1 MVSPDTD
8 AAARVHDAPPSVDP
22 PAGSFERVVAWSL
35 LPLFLATW
43 RLFLLQTDYPSVGVL
58 SLSPAAALTLSRVAT
73 GVLIVLATA
82 LPFLGRRR
90 RVGWT
95 VVAVLVA
102 VLAATDTHRLQP
114 WLYLAG
120 VLAALF
126 ATAGASRLTAHRVV
140 LVSLY
145 LYSGLGKLDYQFVHT
160 VGREFLDVAT
170 FGVADRWP
178 DPARVAAALAMPTLE
193 TVGGLLLIH
202 RRTRPVGRWFITA
215 LHLSLIALLGPW
227 SLGHSAGVLV
237 WNAVMIGY
245 IQTLFRDDPPRIED
259 HPPIRLAAK
268 LITLVVVLAPLTERL
283 GYWDHWSSW
292 QLYAPHT
299 SRTDIDVLE
308 TAATRL
314 PESIRN
320 HLGPPGPLGYRRLDA
335 AAWSLAAR
343 GVPVYPQ
350 ARYQRRLGGTLA
362 ERYDLAGAVRMTE
375 RSAADRLTG
384 RRD

>member
-8 AAARVHDAPPSVDP
+8 AAAGVHATPSPVDSVTD
-22 PAGSFERVVAWSL
+22 SFERVVAWSL
-35 LPLFLATW
+35 PPLFLATW
-43 RLFLLQTDYPSVGVL
+43 RLWLAETDYPSVGLL
-58 SLSPAAALTLSRVAT
+58 SLSSAAALALSRLAT
-73 GVLIVLATA
+73 GVLMILAAA
-82 LPFLGRRR
+82 LPFFGRGR
-90 RVGWT
+90 RVGW
-95 VVAVLVA
+95 AVIA
-102 VLAATDTHRLQP
+102 ASIAILAATDTLRMQP

-126 ATAGASRLTAHRVV
+126 ATAGAPRLTAHRVV

-145 LYSGLGKLDYQFVHT
+145 LYSGLGKLDFQFVHT

-178 DPARVAAALAMPTLE
+178 DPVRVAATLSMPTLE
-193 TVGGLLLIH
+193 IVSGLLSIH
-202 RRTRPVGRWFITA
+202 RRTRAFGRWFITV
-215 LHLSLIALLGPW
+215 LHLSLIAVLGPW
-227 SLGHSAGVLV
+227 LLGHSAGVLV

-245 IQTLFRDDPPRIED
+245 VQTLFRDDPTPAGD
-259 HPPIRLAAK
+259 HKPIPLAAK
-268 LITLVVVLAPLTERL
+268 LIMVVVVVGPLTERL
-283 GYWDHWSSW
+283 GYWDHWPSW

-299 SRTDIDVLE
+299 SRTDIDILE

-314 PESIRN
+314 PDSIRD

-350 ARYQRRLGGTLA
+350 ARYQRRLGQTLV
-362 ERYDLAGAVRMTE
+362 ERYDLIGAVRVTE
-375 RSAADRLTG
+375 RPAADRFTG